1 MENYSFIVGVDVSK
15 SKLDYTILTNDDASL
30 KVVHFISSNNK
41 KGIKEAIKEIKTK
54 VDCLQDVLFCFENTG
69 VYSMPLSM
77 NLSALG
83 LDYWVVAPIEISKS
97 KGLVRGKS
105 DKTDSKDI
113 AFYAK
118 THLHKLALSSLPQAD
133 ILKIKI
139 LLSER
144 NKLVKAFR
152 ALDSIKEYENNFPTA
167 MIKDAIRI
175 NKKVILQLKKS
186 IKEVDEKI
194 ENIVAE
200 NQEIKKQSELIQSIP
215 GVGKQTAYQL
225 ICTTNGFSNFTNWR
239 QLACYAGVAPF
250 EYTSGSSIR
259 GKTKVNHYADK
270 QLKSLLNMCALSSK
284 KYDPQ
289 IKTYFDRKV
298 AEGKNKMLVL
308 NNIRCKL
315 LSRIF
320 AVINRETPYINTHK
334 FAA

>member
-1 MENYSFIVGVDVSK
+1 MENHSIFVGVDVSK
-15 SKLDYTILTNDDASL
+15 SKLDFTVLFQEDLSL
-30 KVVHFISSNNK
+30 QSFHFISNNDK
-41 KGIKEAIKEIKTK
+41 KGIKAATKQIKSKFKSLEK
-54 VDCLQDVLFCFENTG
+54 VLFCFENTG
-69 VYSMPLSM
+69 VYSMPLSL

-83 LDYWVVAPIEISKS
+83 LDYWVVSPIEINKS
-97 KGLVRGKS
+97 KGLTRGKS

-113 AFYAK
+113 ALYAK
-118 THLHKLALSSLPQAD
+118 THIHKLKLSSLPESD
-133 ILKIKI
+133 ILRIKV
-139 LLSER
+139 LLAER
-144 NKLVKAFR
+144 NKLMKSLK
-152 ALDSIKEYENNFPTA
+152 ALDTSKEYENNFPKA
-167 MIKDAIRI
+167 MIKEALRI
-175 NKKVILQLKKS
+175 NRKIVKQLQKAIKEIEQK
-186 IKEVDEKI
+186 IKEVVVQNE
-194 ENIVAE
+194 
-200 NQEIKKQSELIQSIP
+200 EIKTQAELIQSVP

-225 ICTTNGFSNFTNWR
+225 ICTTNGFRNFNNWR

-250 EYTSGSSIR
+250 EYSSGSRIR
-259 GKTKVNHYADK
+259 GKTKVNHHADK

-320 AVINRETPYINTHK
+320 AVINRQTPYINTHK